1 MSLEPAMRKLP
12 ADPQRAGVC
21 DIMQVGDG
29 WNLEKRDPQPPRSV
43 LHRSQARS
51 PSVFTHSR
59 SPENP
64 TPVVASSTKPLYQT
78 IRPLHRVRKMRVRP
92 TDF

>member
-1 MSLEPAMRKLP
+1 MRKLP

-43 LHRSQARS
+43 LHRSQACRAS
-51 PSVFTHSR
+51 HALTAPRESDAWWPVPQSR
-59 SPENP
+59 
-64 TPVVASSTKPLYQT
+64 YQT